1 MSPKPRNKGNRELP
15 ARWRLRH
22 GAYYYRVPV
31 NCRDSWDGKTEFR
44 LGKTLPEAYKAWS
57 ERLEY
62 LSDARNMSELLDRYA
77 LEVVP
82 EKAHK
87 SQESNRISIRRLRPV
102 FGDLPIESVL
112 PKHAYRYMDMV
123 AKKHGKASAN
133 RDFEVLSHSLSK
145 AVEWGLTDTN
155 RVKGEVRKFSIPR
168 RERYIENWELE
179 ESLKVAGPILC
190 AYIGLKL
197 LTGLRRGDLLRIK
210 TSDLHD
216 DGIHVQMSKTNMPL
230 IIEWT
235 EELRDAVELA
245 KSVRS
250 KDCVLW
256 LFCTRSGDCFVK
268 DNGTAS
274 AFDSLWQRFMAR
286 AIEKTA
292 LDKKYQE
299 KDLRKKTASDMPLLA
314 AQQLLGHTTSNT
326 TKRHY
331 RLLGDRVTPHSIRG
345 KSPPKT
351 K

>member
-15 ARWRLRH
+15 ARWRFRH

-102 FGDLPIESVL
+102 FGDLPIESIV
-112 PKHAYRYMDMV
+112 PKHAYRYLDMV

-133 RDFEVLSHSLSK
+133 RDFEVLSHALSK
-145 AVEWGLTDTN
+145 AVQWGLTDTN
-155 RVKGEVRKFSIPR
+155 RIKGEVRKFSLKR
-168 RERYIENWELE
+168 RERYVEDWELDE
-179 ESLKVAGPILC
+179 ALKVAGPVLS
-190 AYIGLKL
+190 AYILLKQ

-210 TSDLHD
+210 LSDCRD
-216 DGIHVQMSKTNMPL
+216 DGIWVDTSKTTAYL
-230 IIEWT
+230 IIERT
-235 EELRDAVELA
+235 IELSEAIDIALA
-245 KSVRS
+245 ARP
-250 KDCVLW
+250 KDNVPW
-256 LFCTRSGDCFVK
+256 LFCTRRGDCYVK
-268 DNGTAS
+268 PNGTANG
-274 AFDSLWQRFMAR
+274 FDSLWQRFMAR
-286 AIEKTA
+286 AIERTA
-292 LDKKYQE
+292 LAEKFQE
-299 KDLRKKTASDMPLLA
+299 KDLRKKTASDMPLA
-314 AQQLLGHTTSNT
+314 DAQQLLGHTTPDT
-326 TKRHY
+326 TKKHY
-331 RLLGDRVTPHSIRG
+331 RLRGDRVTPHSIRG
-345 KSPPKT
+345 DKST